1 MAAMLTKEVQHNLQS
16 AFKGDDDSVGGGDGV
31 DGGGGISCKSSI
43 PPTPWKESKKKI
55 IFLPQQ
61 YLYFCPTVL

>member
-16 AFKGDDDSVGGGDGV
+16 AFKGDDDSVGGGGGG
-31 DGGGGISCKSSI
+31 GGGGISCKSSI
-43 PPTPWKESKKKI
+43 PRTPWKESKKETT
-55 IFLPQQ
+55 FLPQQ

>member
-16 AFKGDDDSVGGGDGV
+16 AFKGDDDSVGGGV
-31 DGGGGISCKSSI
+31 DGGGGSISWKSSI
-43 PPTPWKESKKKI
+43 PRAHWKESKKEI

>member
-16 AFKGDDDSVGGGDGV
+16 AFKGDDDGGGGV
-31 DGGGGISCKSSI
+31 DGGGGGISCKSSI
-43 PPTPWKESKKKI
+43 PRTPWIESKKEI

>member
-16 AFKGDDDSVGGGDGV
+16 AFKGDDDSVGGV
-31 DGGGGISCKSSI
+31 DGGGCGISCKSSI
-43 PPTPWKESKKKI
+43 PRTLWKESKKET
-55 IFLPQQ
+55 IFMPQQ